1 MQNETINLAKN
12 GCEKSLGKIY
22 ACLVGDVT
30 AKTKSMLIHASEFE
44 AEDTIIISMTKIL
57 TVGLNAYQ
65 PSEASFRTFA
75 LRIAQNNAL
84 DTIRKNKKSIFTAID
99 DTMQVSDGFMSAEKI
114 TSFDVKE
121 KSIDLS
127 VLTERQKNVITLRVD
142 GLSYKEIA
150 AELNITMEDVK
161 NAVSRAKATLKKLN
175 A

>member
-1 MQNETINLAKN
+1 MQNQTLINAKN

-22 ACLVGDVT
+22 AYLIGDVT

-44 AEDTIIISMTKIL
+44 VEDTIIISMTKIL
-57 TVGLNAYQ
+57 DLGVKSYQ
-65 PSEASFRTFA
+65 SNGASFRTFA

-84 DTIRKNKKSIFTAID
+84 DTLRRTKKSIFTTLDDAI
-99 DTMQVSDGFMSAEKI
+99 QVSDNLVSAEQI

-127 VLTERQKNVITLRVD
+127 ILTERQKNVITLRVD
-142 GLSYKEIA
+142 GASYKEIA
-150 AELNITMEDVK
+150 EQLNITMEDVK
-161 NAVSRAKATLKKLN
+161 NAVSRAKSTLKKN

>member
-22 ACLVGDVT
+22 DYLINDVT
-30 AKTKSMLIHASEFE
+30 AKTKSMLIYASEFE
-44 AEDTIIISMTKIL
+44 VEDTIIVSMTKIL
-57 TVGLNAYQ
+57 TTGLKFYQ
-65 PSEASFRTFA
+65 SSEASFRTFA

-99 DTMQVSDGFMSAEKI
+99 DTMQVSDNLVSAEQI

-142 GLSYKEIA
+142 GASYKEIA
-150 AELNITMEDVK
+150 AQLNITMEDVK
-161 NAVSRAKATLKKLN
+161 NAVSRAKSTLKKN